1 MRRTGRWCALALGC
15 LVAVSACTD
24 APTGLEPDGPSFNR
38 GQEKKNPT
46 PTPPAGDIVGF
57 GELVFGDANLS
68 VNRNQSCQ
76 TCHEPTEG
84 FAAPLASVTTR
95 GSVVQGSI
103 AGAFGDRK
111 PPSAAY
117 ASFSPNFSGGN
128 KASGGNFWDGRAT
141 GDTLGS
147 AIADQALGPFLNPV
161 EQALPHEACVVYRVV
176 SNGGRYQGGAS
187 YAQVF
192 PADTV
197 ELGWFVSDIDTQC
210 GNVNSAGPFLV
221 DPMYAAAVRR
231 AYENIALALAAFQ
244 GSDRVN
250 PFSSRFD
257 QGRMTAR
264 QQEGEKLFGSKGKC
278 QQCHDNKGDRPLFTD
293 FQFHNLG
300 VPKNPNNPVI
310 VFNDP
315 NSFDPG
321 LGGFTG
327 QARHIGKFRTPTT
340 RNVAL
345 GENRTYMHNGALVS
359 LIQVVDFYNT
369 RDVLPVCTDAGVLA
383 DPDLWGSVEF
393 GGAGCWPAPEFGQ
406 NLDTKNMGKLGLTRD
421 EVILIV
427 EYLEAMSDGWQ
438 P

>member
-1 MRRTGRWCALALGC
+1 MRGTGRWCAVALGC
-15 LVAVSACTD
+15 LVAASACTD
-24 APTGLEPDGPSFNR
+24 APTPLEPDGPTFNR
-38 GQEKKNPT
+38 GQEKKKP
-46 PTPPAGDIVGF
+46 PPPAATGDIVGF
-57 GELVFGDANLS
+57 GELVFADASLS

-103 AGAFGDRK
+103 AGEFGERK

-117 ASFSPNFSGGN
+117 ATFSPNFTGGN

-141 GDTLGS
+141 GAELGT
-147 AIADQALGPFLNPV
+147 ATADQALKPFLNPV

-176 SNGGRYQGGAS
+176 SNGDRYQGTTA

-192 PADTV
+192 PDDPVDLA
-197 ELGWFVSDIDTQC
+197 WFDAGIDTRC
-210 GNVNSAGPFLV
+210 GDRASTGPFLAAGA
-221 DPMYAAAVRR
+221 DAAAVSR
-231 AYENIALALAAFQ
+231 AYGNIALALAAFQ

-257 QGRMTAR
+257 QGRMTTR

-278 QQCHDNKGDRPLFTD
+278 QQCHDNKGSDPLFTD
-293 FQFHNLG
+293 FEYHNLG
-300 VPKNPNNPVI
+300 VPKNPANPVYDTLPGF
-310 VFNDP
+310 V
-315 NSFDPG
+315 DPG

-327 QARHIGKFRTPTT
+327 QARHVGKFRTPTT

-345 GENRTYMHNGALVS
+345 GQNRTYMHNGALVS
-359 LIQVVDFYNT
+359 LTQVVDFYNT
-369 RDVLPVCTDAGVLA
+369 RDVLPVCTDAAVLA
-383 DPDLWGSVEF
+383 DPHRWGSIEF

-406 NLDTKNMGKLGLTRD
+406 NLDTKNMGKLGLTKE
-421 EVILIV
+421 EVELIV